1 MGNNDKLQIAGKPVM
16 ERYYLVNAQNKERDN
31 CIILL
36 MSQVGNSLHADV
48 GQDGCLQVHSHSLMG
63 GKTMLYLIDRPGEAG
78 CWNLDLDPASLPVR
92 WYLY

>member
-16 ERYYLVNAQNKERDN
+16 ERYNLVNAQNKARNN
-31 CIILL
+31 CIIILI
-36 MSQVGNSLHADV
+36 SQVGDSLHADV

-78 CWNLDLDPASLPVR
+78 CWNLDLDLASLPVR

>member
-31 CIILL
+31 CIIIL

-48 GQDGCLQVHSHSLMG
+48 GQDGCLQVREHSHSHSLS
-63 GKTMLYLIDRPGEAG
+63 DRPGEAG
-78 CWNLDLDPASLPVR
+78 SWNLDLDLASLPVR
-92 WYLY
+92 WHLC